1 MAGFREYAPGQV
13 WFYYNARATKGS
25 EEKNELGSC
34 TSRPVVIIQ
43 EAFYP
48 EWNDIVTVCP
58 MTTSDRRSG
67 VHIDGTVLKDGSF
80 IEGGTVLPYLFYN
93 VKTKFLFPIIAANHK
108 RKLITLSDEDFQ
120 KVKEGYLYHLGV
132 IQDPPDYVKEW
143 KHLDDF
149 DRKTMAN
156 QIRLAIYDW
165 EDTLARSHSNH
176 PSDSPRKQENPIL
189 IQRKDGG
196 NKPQENFVENHV
208 LASRD
213 RMDRSTGIIYK
224 EEDSFNTNRLN
235 TPKRHK
241 KSYTIRN
248 EFQKMTPS
256 EFSDELGGL
265 MSGIFPVDCHH
276 IVYPGSSALSG
287 IALRDMVSALPQEDC
302 IYMLNMSIS
311 DIMKNTGIG
320 STTQASRFR
329 KELRRRDWNGS
340 VRLDESTNMME
351 FLQWDWPERFHY
363 NGCGA
368 ITKSRLRKSARR
380 RKILFQLSIEDQKE
394 LLELTDAEVANKT
407 GLPESYS
414 HSIKEDILL
423 MHPQWASSSN
433 VKKNGAPLSTLF
445 SVTDI
450 TQWIAAYTPNT
461 FYKFEQLLSSS
472 ERNAIQNTSNKNLKN
487 ICREYNVSMDK
498 AQKLKTSIVV
508 NVSSNHI
515 TLDPELCAN
524 AVRCIVHR
532 DDEMVTDELLC
543 TFAKMDTSAI
553 LAEMAKLSI
562 ANIPNKSTIMKLKN
576 LIRIKLTQ

>member
-149 DRKTMAN
+149 DRKTMVN

-351 FLQWDWPERFHY
+351 FLQWDWPDGFHY
-363 NGCGA
+363 SGCGS
-368 ITKSRLRKSARR
+368 ITKSRLRKNAKR
-380 RKILFQLSIEDQKE
+380 RKVLFQLSIDEQKS
-394 LLELTDAEVANKT
+394 LLELTDSEVAKRT

-414 HSIKEDILL
+414 HSIKEDILI
-423 MHPQWASSSN
+423 MHPQWTSSSSP
-433 VKKNGAPLSTLF
+433 KKGISSSTLF
-445 SVTDI
+445 SLNDI
-450 TQWIAAYTPNT
+450 MQWIAAYTPET
-461 FYKFEQLLSSS
+461 LYRLGQLLSPA
-472 ERNAIQNTSNKNLKN
+472 ECLAIRNISNKNLKN
-487 ICREYNVSMDK
+487 VCREYNLSMDK
-498 AQKLKTSIVV
+498 AQKLKA
-508 NVSSNHI
+508 
-515 TLDPELCAN
+515 TLVMDPSQDARKMDPDVCAT
-524 AVRCIVHR
+524 AVRCIVYR
-532 DDEMVTDELLC
+532 DDGTVNDEM
-543 TFAKMDTSAI
+543 FYAFSKMDMAAI
-553 LAEMAKLSI
+553 LSEMAKLSI
-562 ANIPNKSTIMKLKN
+562 ANIPNKATISQIKK
-576 LIRIKLTQ
+576 LIRTKLSQ